1 MSLLMEQ
8 GIKGNYP
15 MKKSLLMVAV
25 ATCLTFAPHLS
36 ANVEHAA
43 KTAVVAKQTI
53 QKLNLNT
60 ISYEDLVKVPG
71 IGKSRAKAL
80 IAYIEKN
87 GKLDSFEQ
95 LKSVKGIGKGTLNK
109 LKQNFVIE

>member
-1 MSLLMEQ
+1 M
-8 GIKGNYP
+8 N
-15 MKKSLLMVAV
+15 KSILGVAL
-25 ATCLTFAPHLS
+25 ATAFVFAPNLS
-36 ANVEHAA
+36 ANVEHSAS
-43 KTAVVAKQTI
+43 TAVKALEQNKKLA
-53 QKLNLNT
+53 KLNLNT
-60 ISYEDLVKVPG
+60 VSYEQLVKVPG
-71 IGKSRAKAL
+71 IGKSRAKAV

>member
-1 MSLLMEQ
+1 
-8 GIKGNYP
+8 
-15 MKKSLLMVAV
+15 MVAV

-43 KTAVVAKQTI
+43 TTELKSKQAELSTK
-53 QKLNLNT
+53 KLNLNN
-60 ISYEDLVKVPG
+60 ISYEQLLKVPG
-71 IGKSRAKAL
+71 IGKTRAKAV
-80 IAYIEKN
+80 IAYIEKH